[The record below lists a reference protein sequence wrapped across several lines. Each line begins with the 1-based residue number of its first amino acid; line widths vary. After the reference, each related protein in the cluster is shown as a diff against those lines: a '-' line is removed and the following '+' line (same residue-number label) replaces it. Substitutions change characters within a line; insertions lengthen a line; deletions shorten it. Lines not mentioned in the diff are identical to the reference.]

1 LLQLARL
8 LLQEPR
14 DFGDFRTNT
23 VTKPGMA
30 KRLAQNT
37 YTAPVDAA
45 LCYCLSA
52 RIYLHIEFHGEL
64 SNGLLNWEERKF
76 GLRTADTQ
84 DEQEV

>member
-1 LLQLARL
+1 M
-8 LLQEPR
+8 PR
-14 DFGDFRTNT
+14 Y
-23 VTKPGMA
+23 VTA
-30 KRLAQNT
+30 
-37 YTAPVDAA
+37 
-45 LCYCLSA
+45 CLP